1 MFKNKLYHI
10 MKDLDR
16 MESHSKAMERCV
28 EERLNSSLDNYKL
41 ELENAYAYLEKR
53 SELKV
58 AKNMNKMNFG
68 DEEEQND

>member
-10 MKDLDR
+10 MKDLDK
-16 MESHSKAMERCV
+16 MESHNKAMERCV

>member
-1 MFKNKLYHI
+1 
-10 MKDLDR
+10 MKDLDK

-58 AKNMNKMNFG
+58 AKNMNKMDFG

>member
-10 MKDLDR
+10 MKDLDT
-16 MESHSKAMERCV
+16 MKSHSEAIERCV

-41 ELENAYAYLEKR
+41 ELENAYDYLKMR

-58 AKNMNKMNFG
+58 ARNMNKMDFG
-68 DEEEQND
+68 DKGEQDD

>member
-10 MKDLDR
+10 MKDLDK

-58 AKNMNKMNFG
+58 AKNMNKMDFG
-68 DEEEQND
+68 DEEEQNE